1 MLMRCMVVQEEDDK
15 KRSKH
20 NGSKGARRRSTQVRS
35 VFANEEGEPCPADY
49 APQQLRCL
57 LKECKVVIMFT
68 RDMPES
74 MVGSCMP
81 QETQCTLQ
89 RQRSVH
95 SPLLND
101 AACLRLV

>member
-35 VFANEEGEPCPADY
+35 VFANEEGEPCPAD
-49 APQQLRCL
+49 LRPSSFGL
-57 LKECKVVIMFT
+57 AERVQIVIMFT

-81 QETQCTLQ
+81 QKSGTLQ
-89 RQRSVH
+89 RQRFVH
-95 SPLLND
+95 NSLLMM
-101 AACLRLV
+101 LHVLG